1 MAYFVMVM
9 AIHWSPGPLAQT
21 PSPDASS
28 LLVALVLLVLA
39 ALVVPTIIARAAG
52 GRSLPLPLPGLGALV
67 GTLRLLLWM
76 LVAGLAT
83 VLLLQYLQDAR
94 RNEERLPVF
103 IVDSKVTPH
112 IAQHVR
118 TAIAAG
124 QPQLLYRVSEEQA
137 SRNRRAACG
146 KWPKGSKLSCD
157 EYPFASARRADHRP
171 HIMGV
176 PLKEQRVQGGALRA
190 FYARHRLPL
199 GGAFVVVVK

>member
-1 MAYFVMVM
+1 VASLGSFL
-9 AIHWSPGPLAQT
+9 GAQAQA
-21 PSPDASS
+21 PSPDTNS
-28 LLVALVLLVLA
+28 LLVALVLVAVA
-39 ALVVPTIIARAAG
+39 AMVVPAIIVRASG
-52 GRSLPLPLPGLGALV
+52 GRSLPVPIPGLGAVVRL
-67 GTLRLLLWM
+67 LRLLLVVLM
-76 LVAGLAT
+76 IGLGT
-83 VLLLQYLQDAR
+83 LLLLQYLQDAR

-118 TAIAAG
+118 RAIAAG

-137 SRNRRAACG
+137 RRNRRVACG
-146 KWPKGSKLSCD
+146 KWPRGSKLSCD
-157 EYPFASARRADHRP
+157 EYPFASARQADHRP

-190 FYARHRLPL
+190 FYARHRLPV